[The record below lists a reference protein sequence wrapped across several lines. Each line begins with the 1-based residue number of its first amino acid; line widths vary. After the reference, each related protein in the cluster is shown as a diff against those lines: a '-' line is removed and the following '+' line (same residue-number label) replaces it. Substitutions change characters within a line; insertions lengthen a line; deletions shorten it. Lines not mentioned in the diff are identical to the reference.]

1 MATQLPLSRSDL
13 AAEVKLFTLP
23 LHFSIPDAL
32 NKHYVFLL
40 QSWKKM
46 HFSGLPTVP
55 QIKK

>member
-1 MATQLPLSRSDL
+1 MATQLPPSRSDL

-40 QSWKKM
+40 QS
-46 HFSGLPTVP
+46 
-55 QIKK
+55 

>member
-40 QSWKKM
+40 QSWKKNA
-46 HFSGLPTVP
+46 FLRTPYCAP
-55 QIKK
+55 D